1 MKNKLSITS
10 IKISV
15 LDLEKVVD
23 LGGNLWR
30 KYNKNRVY
38 LELVNPLLL
47 GLEIDDTQECK
58 EILKALDTGYIDL
71 DNEKYLLC
79 TKATKEATKEL
90 AKIIE
95 KAVKS

>member
-15 LDLEKVVD
+15 LELEKVID
-23 LGGNLWR
+23 LGGNIWR

-38 LELVNPLLL
+38 LELVNPILL

-58 EILKALDTGYIDL
+58 KILKALDTGYIDL
-71 DNEKYLLC
+71 YNEKYLLC
-79 TKATKEATKEL
+79 TKGTKEATKEL
-90 AKIIE
+90 ARIIE
-95 KAVKS
+95 KAVKN